1 MSLKRVRFWLITPL
15 AVLLFIVILLLAI
28 VFFLS
33 ATKSGT
39 STLISLASRSLPD
52 LQMEGA
58 DGSLFNN
65 LELQRIVWKSDGVN
79 IEVDDAELKLSSF
92 LPTFTIEKLVA
103 KRITLSL
110 PEEEEQ
116 PRKPFELILPDIHIP
131 VDVELMHVVVD
142 ELDIKQGD
150 ALIRLRDVRLNALVE
165 SDTLKL
171 RNLYGD
177 LYDDDGNIVV
187 AAKGEMGLSSPH
199 PIELGIGVNGDST
212 QLGVGSLKLKAMGE
226 VADYHLTSSGHWKYA
241 DYPKYD
247 LNLEAKGNLEYL
259 DVETL
264 HLQGGAGDAD
274 LNGRMTW
281 SPKLNW
287 ALEVRGDNLNPGA
300 FVADYPGQLN
310 MVWVTTGS
318 LADKVSL
325 QLELKELTGKLQ
337 DYPIDAHMQLSI
349 EGQAISLK
357 NLDAKVGD
365 NRLTAQGDADKTLA
379 INWQLDAPKL
389 GQLHE
394 AISGNLKGNGQLSG
408 ARDGSQFSVFI
419 EQLSGK
425 ILDYPLQAK
434 GGLNLDGELIS
445 ADDLQLNVG
454 VNQIQL
460 NGSADEAQ
468 GIDWQI
474 DAKKLSQLYPEIK
487 GKLTGKG
494 NVKGLLDGSRAELEI
509 ETLQGKVQDFPIKA
523 SGNIKLQDQVV
534 TAKEL
539 LLEVGKN
546 QLMLNGST
554 GKGLDKG
561 AGKGLNE
568 DLGVDWVINAKNLS
582 QLYGDIKGNV
592 KGSGQLSGALDGS
605 KFRLKIAELTGKL
618 EGRPLHIKGEI
629 NSASGKLSLHEISI
643 VAGKNRLN
651 ANGLASEPFDLT
663 WDIDAAKLSQV
674 WPSLGGKLKG
684 KGTLAGKLDKLQIQA
699 DLTGK
704 KLRYEDLS
712 IASLD
717 LKAGQNGTIYDI
729 KANLK
734 KLKQGD
740 NIIQSASIKG
750 RGKLEDHTA
759 DLAIQHKEGKLE
771 LKAAGSW
778 KNEQWQGKLNKLALR
793 DTPAGNWRLRN
804 PVAIKASAKAVNA
817 SKFCL
822 ANNKNA
828 QICADAEWSEKQGV
842 SAKGN
847 LKKIPLRM
855 AKPWLPDTLSL
866 AGLLN
871 ADFNISQKNGKPK
884 GKVDLR
890 LPDSSFTI
898 TNEKGR
904 KEILRY
910 SNALAKITI
919 NEKKAKLKASIDLK
933 NRGQLRADGSIDLA
947 ENNKK
952 SRINA
957 KVKLTV
963 PDIHWMQQFSNDIDE
978 LKGKLESDVSIT
990 GTIGKPRVTGTAKLQ
1005 NGSVFL
1011 PETGARLHAINLTM
1025 QAKKADQMVITG
1037 SLKAGQGILKAN
1049 GNLYLANLPKWKADL
1064 KLSGERLLLM
1074 DTHEVQ
1080 AFVSPNL
1087 NIKATPDSIAINGTV
1102 KIPETT
1108 ITLRELP
1115 VSAKA
1120 RSDDIVIIGRDTKAG
1135 KGGSVRT
1142 SNKESSPL
1150 DIKPNVVVEL
1160 GNKVSFTGFGL
1171 DARLTGKLRVLRT
1184 RQDIVAQGALN
1195 VVDGTYEAYGQVLE
1209 IERGRLIFDGP
1220 VDNPGLDVRVIR
1232 DIAGDDITVGIA
1244 LRGTAQNPESEL
1256 FSTPPQTQTDTLSYL
1271 LTGQSVSS
1279 VGSGDTAMLT
1289 QAVAGLGI
1297 KGGEGL
1303 AQQLGGELGLD
1314 EVGINTK
1321 GGDYKSSEL
1330 TLGKRIGSKLY
1341 IKYIVGLF
1349 DSLQK
1354 VAVTYQINKRLQLNA
1369 KTGVQQEVDL
1379 KYKFNTDKGLFGR

>member
-1 MSLKRVRFWLITPL
+1 MSFKRLKFWLITPF
-15 AVLLFIVILLLAI
+15 AVLLFIILLLLAL

-39 STLISLASRSLPD
+39 STLINLASRNLPA
-52 LQMEGA
+52 LQMERA
-58 DGSLFNN
+58 DGSLLNN
-65 LELQRIVWKSDGVN
+65 LELQRIVWEKDGVN
-79 IEVDDAELKLSSF
+79 IEVSAAELKLAAF
-92 LPTFTIEKLVA
+92 YPVFTIEKLEA
-103 KRITLSL
+103 KRITLTL
-110 PEEEEQ
+110 PEKEDEES
-116 PRKPFELILPDIHIP
+116 KPFELILPDIHLP
-131 VDVELMHVVVD
+131 LGVDLRHVVVD

-165 SDTLKL
+165 NDTLEL

-187 AAKGEMGLSSPH
+187 AAKGKMGLSSPH
-199 PIELGIGVNGDST
+199 PVELDSTVNGDST
-212 QLGVGSLKLKAMGE
+212 RLGVGSLKLKASGE

-241 DYPKYD
+241 DYPKYN
-247 LNLEAKGNLEYL
+247 LNFEGKGNLEYL
-259 DVETL
+259 DVDTF
-264 HLQGGAGDAD
+264 HLQGDAGNVD
-274 LNGRMTW
+274 LNGRMSW
-281 SPKLNW
+281 SPELNW
-287 ALEVRGDNLNPGA
+287 ALEVTGDNLNPGA
-300 FVADYPGQLN
+300 FAADYPGQLN

-325 QLELKELTGKLQ
+325 QLELKELTGNLQ
-337 DYPIDAHMQLSI
+337 DYPINAHMQLSI
-349 EGQAISLK
+349 EDQAITLK

-394 AISGNLKGNGQLSG
+394 SINGHLKGKGQLSG
-408 ARDGSQFSVFI
+408 ARDGSQFSIFI
-419 EQLSGK
+419 EQLNGQ
-425 ILDYPLQAK
+425 ILDYPLQAE
-434 GGLNLDGELIS
+434 GGLRLDGELIS
-445 ADDLQLNVG
+445 ADNLQLNVG
-454 VNQIQL
+454 LNQIQL

-474 DAKKLSQLYPEIK
+474 EAKKLSQLYPDLK
-487 GKLTGKG
+487 GKVSGKG
-494 NVKGLLDGSRAELEI
+494 NIKGLLDGSRAELKI

-523 SGNIKLQDQVV
+523 SGNIKREDQIVS
-534 TAKEL
+534 AKEL
-539 LLEVGKN
+539 LLKVGQN
-546 QLMLNGST
+546 QLTLNGST
-554 GKGLDKG
+554 G
-561 AGKGLNE
+561 E
-568 DLGVDWVINAKNLS
+568 DLGVDWALNAKNIK
-582 QLYGDIKGNV
+582 QLVPDINGNI

-605 KFRLKIAELTGKL
+605 AFRLKIAELTGKL
-618 EGRPLHIKGEI
+618 EGRPLDIKGEVH
-629 NSASGKLSLHEISI
+629 SESGKISLQNLT
-643 VAGKNRLN
+643 VLAGKNRLN
-651 ANGLASEPFDLT
+651 ANGSASEPFDLT
-663 WDIDAAKLSQV
+663 WDIDASKLSQV
-674 WPSLGGKLKG
+674 WPGLGGKLKG
-684 KGTLAGKLDKLQIQA
+684 KGTLSGSLDQLRIQA

-704 KLRYEDLS
+704 KLRYEDLH
-712 IASLD
+712 IGSLD
-717 LKAGQNGTIYDI
+717 LKADQKGDIYTI
-729 KANLK
+729 KANIK
-734 KLKQGD
+734 KLQQGE

-750 RGKLEDHTA
+750 KGKREDHTA
-759 DLAIQHKEGKLE
+759 ALAIAHKDGKLE
-771 LKAAGSW
+771 LKAAGGW
-778 KNEQWQGKLNKLALR
+778 KNEQWQGTLKKLALR

-804 PVAIKASAKAVNA
+804 PVTIKASTKAMNA

-828 QICADAEWSEKQGV
+828 QICANAEWSEEQGV
-842 SAKGN
+842 RAKGN
-847 LKKIPLRM
+847 LKKIPLKM

-866 AGLLN
+866 AGLAN
-871 ADFNISQKNGKPK
+871 ADFNFSQKNGKPV
-884 GKVDLR
+884 GNVDLR

-898 TNEKGR
+898 TDEKGR
-904 KEILRY
+904 KETLRY
-910 SNALAKITI
+910 SNALANVSIK
-919 NEKKAKLKASIDLK
+919 NKKAKLKASIDLK
-933 NRGQLRADGSIDLA
+933 NRGQLRADGRIDLA
-947 ENNKK
+947 DNNKK
-952 SRINA
+952 SRLNA
-957 KVKLTV
+957 KVKLTI
-963 PDIHWMQQFSNDIDE
+963 PDIHWVQQFSNDIDE
-978 LKGKLESDVSIT
+978 LKGKLEGSVKIT

-1005 NGSVFL
+1005 NASVFL
-1011 PETGARLHAINLTM
+1011 PESGARLQAINLTM
-1025 QAKKADQMVITG
+1025 QAKRADQMAITG
-1037 SLKAGQGILKAN
+1037 SLKAGQGLLNAE

-1087 NIKATPDSIAINGTV
+1087 SIKATPDSIAINGTV

-1108 ITLRELP
+1108 ITLRKLP

-1120 RSDDIVIIGRDTKAG
+1120 RSDDIVIIGRGTKTG
-1135 KGGSVRT
+1135 KGAAIRG
-1142 SNKESSPL
+1142 SNKVSSKEDSPL

-1195 VVDGTYEAYGQVLE
+1195 VVDGTYEAYGQELE

-1220 VDNPGLDVRVIR
+1220 LDNPGLDVRVIR
-1232 DIAGDDITVGIA
+1232 EIAGDDITVGIA

-1303 AQQLGGELGLD
+1303 AQQLGSELGLD

-1369 KTGVQQEVDL
+1369 KTGLQQEFDL
-1379 KYKFNTDKGLFGR
+1379 KYKFDTDKGLFGR